1 MPLLGSQNQEDLS
14 KIKIEILTG
23 FIVSAV
29 VYVNYCAFL
38 HSTNLGM
45 RTCEHCEHN
54 EIESTCGW
62 VKITQWGPIEIWK
75 TPNKYLAC
83 YHYLNLFEFVPTLEE
98 AKEKAK
104 LLYEKNVGKD

>member
-1 MPLLGSQNQEDLS
+1 MLLLGSQNQEDLS

-29 VYVNYCAFL
+29 VYVNYCALL

-45 RTCEHCEHN
+45 RTCEHN
-54 EIESTCGW
+54 WIESTCGW

>member
-1 MPLLGSQNQEDLS
+1 MLLLGSQNQEDLS

-45 RTCEHCEHN
+45 RTCEHN

-104 LLYEKNVGKD
+104 LFYEKNVGKD